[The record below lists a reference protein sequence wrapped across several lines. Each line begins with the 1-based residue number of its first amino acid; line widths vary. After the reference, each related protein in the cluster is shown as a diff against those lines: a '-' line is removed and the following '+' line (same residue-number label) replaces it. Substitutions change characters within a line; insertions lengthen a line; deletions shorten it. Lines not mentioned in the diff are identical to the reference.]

1 VRAISNAIE
10 VFGKAVGFRPE
21 GAALQEPRTRAS
33 LCPGVRRA
41 VHCQAVGHAW
51 RCEGAV
57 CPRRGCAFARRGVEL
72 RESGAAEHKLC
83 MKGAAAEYA
92 QLVWPRVMQAVCTA
106 VQYVPA
112 SSRSVA
118 RLRKAHRAATGIA
131 CRRQGT
137 VRPNT
142 SFKRTHNGMAPGPRG
157 RLAYHRPRGPGSTP
171 LRAA

>member
-1 VRAISNAIE
+1 MHVLSEGLGILRS
-10 VFGKAVGFRPE
+10 AVDLRPE
-21 GAALQEPRTRAS
+21 GAAMPGLRTGALSRTA
-33 LCPGVRRA
+33 VRLA
-41 VHCQAVGHAW
+41 VHSHAACHA
-51 RCEGAV
+51 RRGEGAV
-57 CPRRGCAFARRGVEL
+57 CPRSGGAFARRGVEL

-131 CRRQGT
+131 CRRQRK

-157 RLAYHRPRGPGSTP
+157 RLVYHRPRGPGSTP

>member
-1 VRAISNAIE
+1 MRTLSEDLEVVRSA
-10 VFGKAVGFRPE
+10 FGLRPE
-21 GAALQEPRTRAS
+21 VGATRGLRTRGRPS
-33 LCPGVRRA
+33 PGVWLA

-51 RCEGAV
+51 HGEGAGV
-57 CPRRGCAFARRGVEL
+57 TMGVCAFARRGIEPRQGEAVE
-72 RESGAAEHKLC
+72 HTLC
-83 MKGAAAEYA
+83 MKNTAAEYA

-112 SSRSVA
+112 SSRSAA
-118 RLRKAHRAATGIA
+118 RLRREHRAATGIA
-131 CRRQGT
+131 CRRQRT

-157 RLAYHRPRGPGSTP
+157 RLVYHRPRGPGSTP

>member
-1 VRAISNAIE
+1 VRTLSKAIE
-10 VFGKAVGFRPE
+10 VVGKAVGFRLEAAAMPE
-21 GAALQEPRTRAS
+21 LRTHARS
-33 LCPGVRRA
+33 CLGVRLA
-41 VHCQAVGHAW
+41 AHSHAA
-51 RCEGAV
+51 RHARRTEGAV
-57 CPRRGCAFARRGVEL
+57 CPRSSGAFARSRVEL

-83 MKGAAAEYA
+83 MKCAAAEYA

-112 SSRSVA
+112 SSRSAA

-131 CRRQGT
+131 CRRQRT

-157 RLAYHRPRGPGSTP
+157 RLVYHRPRGPGSTP